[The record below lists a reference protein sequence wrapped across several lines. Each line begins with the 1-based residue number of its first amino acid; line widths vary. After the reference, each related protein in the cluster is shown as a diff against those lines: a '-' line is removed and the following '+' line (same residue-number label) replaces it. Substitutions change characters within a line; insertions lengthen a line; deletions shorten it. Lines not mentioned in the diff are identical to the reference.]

1 MLSHFSRERHRRAW
15 PGDRQ
20 TMERSMTEGMANI
33 AEAIR
38 ARAARKTSA

>member
-1 MLSHFSRERHRRAW
+1 MLSHFTKRRRRAR
-15 PGDRQ
+15 PGGRQ
-20 TMERSMTEGMANI
+20 TTERSMTEGMANI

>member
-1 MLSHFSRERHRRAW
+1 MLSHFSASGDRRAW
-15 PGDRQ
+15 PADRQ
-20 TMERSMTEGMANI
+20 MMERSMTEGMANI